1 MSNPNNVNASASP
14 ASPSSSPSLSPPSS
28 AFHQGRRALQNRMRQ
43 SLGVKF
49 FLVCILVLLMAIPA
63 MFISVVSF
71 ERSKRSDNVAREV
84 ASRYG
89 AEQYVTG
96 PVLVAPYGVADS
108 DGHIVETGQYVVF
121 ADEGTAEFDN
131 VQTTIR
137 KRSLFKVP
145 TYSGKGTFSAQ
156 FSIDKANAYESGIM
170 VDWSKSELW
179 MGVSDTR
186 GLQSDV
192 TLTTPD
198 GDIRK
203 FTPAKAMSY
212 SKGALSIDGIV
223 KKAMKRPLESVE
235 TANGTVVF
243 QDRGTARKVEHHR
256 SLLERNV
263 QKYISVSADD
273 FVSTETPFTVSAQI
287 TLAGTQRL
295 GVMPFAKSTRVTIA
309 SEWPD
314 PGFEGGFAPI
324 RQDIDKA
331 GFSAEWHVPFLARGI
346 AGTGLAHTLPL
357 YEMSK
362 MAMSVKFVSTQHPYR
377 TVNRALKYSIMF
389 IGLVFFA
396 YFLFEV
402 VIGVRVHPA
411 QYLLIGLAQSIF
423 YLLLLAFSER
433 VGFTIAF
440 LVAAVATISIT
451 AGYAGAVFGARKY
464 IIRAGLVFIAVYAL
478 LYVLMRVQ
486 DFALMIGAL
495 SAFVLI
501 ALVMYLTRNVDWYG
515 DQNRSE
521 KNNSEQNR
529 TEA

>member
-1 MSNPNNVNASASP
+1 MTDKNVPLSSNSQPPLYKETVASMRKRA
-14 ASPSSSPSLSPPSS
+14 
-28 AFHQGRRALQNRMRQ
+28 GR
-43 SLGVKF
+43 SLGIKF
-49 FLVCILVLLMAIPA
+49 FIVCILVLLMAIPA

-71 ERSKRSDNVAREV
+71 ERSKRSDDVAREV

-108 DGHIVETGQYVVF
+108 DGHITETGQYVVF
-121 ADEGTAEFDN
+121 ADEGSVKFDDI
-131 VQTTIR
+131 QTTIR

-145 TYSGKGTFSAQ
+145 TYAGKGMFSAQ
-156 FSIDKANAYESGIM
+156 FSIDKVNAYENGFR
-170 VDWSKSELW
+170 VDWSKSEIW

-192 TLTTPD
+192 SLTTPD
-198 GDIRK
+198 GDVRK
-203 FTPAKAMSY
+203 FTPAKEMSY
-212 SKGALSIDGIV
+212 SKGAISIDGV
-223 KKAMKRPLESVE
+223 VEKAIKRPLESVE
-235 TANGTVVF
+235 TANGRTVVF
-243 QDRGTARKVEHHR
+243 QDRAIVRSVEHHR
-256 SLLERNV
+256 SLLQRDR
-263 QKYISVSADD
+263 QKYISVPADD
-273 FVSTETPFTVSAQI
+273 LVGAEKPFTVSAQM

-295 GVMPFAKSTRVTIA
+295 GVMPFAKSTRVTIE

-324 RQDIDKA
+324 RQDIDNT
-331 GFSAEWHVPFLARGI
+331 GFRAEWHVPFLARGI

-357 YEMSK
+357 HEMSN

-377 TVNRALKYSIMF
+377 TVNRALKYSILF
-389 IGLVFFA
+389 IGFVFFA

-433 VGFTIAF
+433 VGFTTAF
-440 LVAAVATISIT
+440 LMAGFATISIT
-451 AGYAGAVFGARKY
+451 AGYAGAVFGAREY
-464 IIRAGLVFIAVYAL
+464 IVRAGIVFTAVYAL

-486 DFALMIGAL
+486 DFALLIGAL

-501 ALVMYLTRNVDWYG
+501 AFVMYLTRNVDWYG
-515 DQNRSE
+515 DQKPIEN
-521 KNNSEQNR
+521 
-529 TEA
+529 

>member
-1 MSNPNNVNASASP
+1 MSDKNIPL
-14 ASPSSSPSLSPPSS
+14 PSNSLPPSDKQTVAS
-28 AFHQGRRALQNRMRQ
+28 IGKHVSR

-49 FLVCILVLLMAIPA
+49 FIVFILVLLMAIPA
-63 MFISVVSF
+63 MFISAVSF
-71 ERSKRSDNVAREV
+71 ERSKRSDDVAREV

-96 PVLVAPYGVADS
+96 PVLVAPYGVTDS
-108 DGHIVETGQYVVF
+108 EGHITETGQYVVF
-121 ADEGTAEFDN
+121 ADEGSVKFDDI
-131 VQTTIR
+131 QTTIR

-145 TYSGKGTFSAQ
+145 TYAGKGTFSAQ
-156 FSIDKANAYESGIM
+156 FSLDKANAYENGFR
-170 VDWSKSELW
+170 VEWSKSEIW

-192 TLTTPD
+192 SLTTPD
-198 GDIRK
+198 GDVRK

-223 KKAMKRPLESVE
+223 EKAMKRPLESVE

-243 QDRGTARKVEHHR
+243 QDRAIVRKVEHHR
-256 SLLERNV
+256 SLLKQDG
-263 QKYISVSADD
+263 QKYISVPADD
-273 FVSTETPFTVSAQI
+273 LAAAGKPFTVSAQM

-295 GVMPFAKSTRVTIA
+295 GVMPFAKSTRVTIE

-324 RQDIDKA
+324 RQDIDNA

-433 VGFTIAF
+433 VGFTTAF
-440 LVAAVATISIT
+440 LIAGFATISIT

-464 IIRAGLVFIAVYAL
+464 IVRAGIVFTAVYVL

-495 SAFVLI
+495 SAFILI

-515 DQNRSE
+515 DQNRIE
-521 KNNSEQNR
+521 G
-529 TEA
+529 